1 MFKFKV
7 ADENETLKE
16 KTSKIFDDCEKL
28 LFEAMKASGLNISD
42 IADADDDTVILFK
55 RYMELMKSAED
66 LVIAQAEQLDKINM
80 LDTILKDVAV
90 MSADV
95 KMMDKK
101 LDVLMKKD
109 DKK

>member
-1 MFKFKV
+1 MLKFNEAEK
-7 ADENETLKE
+7 ETLKE
-16 KTSKIFDDCEKL
+16 KTSKIFDECEKL

-42 IADADDDTVILFK
+42 IADADDNAVILFK
-55 RYMELMKSAED
+55 RYMKLMKSAED
-66 LVIAQAEQLDKINM
+66 LAMAQAEQLDKIDIR
-80 LDTILKDVAV
+80 DTLLKDVSV

-95 KMMDKK
+95 KMMYKK

>member
-7 ADENETLKE
+7 AEENETLKE
-16 KTSKIFDDCEKL
+16 KTSKIFDECEKL
-28 LFEAMKASGLNISD
+28 LFEAMRASGLDISD

-55 RYMELMKSAED
+55 RYMKLMKSAEE
-66 LVIAQAEQLDKINM
+66 LAIAQAEKLDKIDI
-80 LDTILKDVAV
+80 LDTVLKDVAV

-101 LDVLMKKD
+101 LDVLIKKD
-109 DKK
+109 TKK

>member
-1 MFKFKV
+1 MFKISV
-7 ADENETLKE
+7 AEKETLEE
-16 KTSKIFDDCEKL
+16 KTRKIFGDCEKL
-28 LFEAMKASGLNISD
+28 LFEAMKATGLDISD

-55 RYMELMKSAED
+55 RYMELMKSAEE
-66 LVIAQAEQLDKINM
+66 LAIAQAEQLDKIDM
-80 LDTILKDVAV
+80 LDTILKNVSI

-109 DKK
+109 TKK

>member
-1 MFKFKV
+1 
-7 ADENETLKE
+7 
-16 KTSKIFDDCEKL
+16 
-28 LFEAMKASGLNISD
+28 MKASGLNISD
-42 IADADDDTVILFK
+42 IADADDNTVILFK
-55 RYMELMKSAED
+55 RYMKLMKSAGE
-66 LVIAQAEQLDKINM
+66 LAIAQAEQLDKIDI
-80 LDTILKDVAV
+80 LDTVLKDVSV

>member
-1 MFKFKV
+1 MFKISV
-7 ADENETLKE
+7 AEKETLEE
-16 KTSKIFDDCEKL
+16 KTRKIFGDCEKL
-28 LFEAMKASGLNISD
+28 LFEAMKASGLDISD

-55 RYMELMKSAED
+55 RYMELMKSAEE
-66 LVIAQAEQLDKINM
+66 LAIAQAEQLDKIDM
-80 LDTILKDVAV
+80 LDTILKNVSI

-109 DKK
+109 TKK

>member
-1 MFKFKV
+1 MFKISV
-7 ADENETLKE
+7 AEKETLEE
-16 KTSKIFDDCEKL
+16 KTRKIFGDCEKL
-28 LFEAMKASGLNISD
+28 LFEAMKASGLDISD
-42 IADADDDTVILFK
+42 IADADDNSIILFK
-55 RYMELMKSAED
+55 RYMELMKSAEE
-66 LVIAQAEQLDKINM
+66 LAIAQAEQLDKIDM
-80 LDTILKDVAV
+80 LDTILKNVSI

>member
-1 MFKFKV
+1 MFKISV
-7 ADENETLKE
+7 AEKETLAE
-16 KTSKIFDDCEKL
+16 KTRKIFGNCEKL
-28 LFEAMKASGLNISD
+28 LFEVMKATGLDISD

-55 RYMELMKSAED
+55 RYMELMKSAEE
-66 LVIAQAEQLDKINM
+66 LAIAQAEQLDKIDM
-80 LDTILKDVAV
+80 LDTILKNVSI

-109 DKK
+109 TKK